1 MLFLLMFY
9 FPNQNKLETPE
20 RNTVSNWKDLF
31 FSYSKVR
38 ILIIKKK
45 KKCRAGHNLKSTF
58 KPGKPAQECF
68 RF

>member
-45 KKCRAGHNLKSTF
+45 KM
-58 KPGKPAQECF
+58 
-68 RF
+68 